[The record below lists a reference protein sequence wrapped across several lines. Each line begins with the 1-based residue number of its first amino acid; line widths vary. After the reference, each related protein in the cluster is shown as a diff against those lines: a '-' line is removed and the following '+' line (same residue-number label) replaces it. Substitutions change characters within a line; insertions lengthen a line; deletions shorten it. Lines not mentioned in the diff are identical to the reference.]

1 MPNVPWTGLASSD
14 AAPQLIASLPFPV
27 FVVDARAPKWPIVML
42 NPACEELLGEAA
54 SVHGRPLADVLEPIA
69 LTPAPDDVLDE
80 LLTAVSQGATS
91 VSSRRVEVA
100 ARTAGDQVVPSRCWL
115 SVTALGDDEGVW
127 GVVGTLLD
135 DVGEGLGGPRRLRR
149 DVLRTMATDLV
160 ADRPLAEILD
170 DAAAAAAET
179 AGARRAVIL
188 TSDGRTEFTV
198 AAAHNGGTLPTSFA
212 VASTAEA
219 LIDVAWGRTR
229 LVWSA
234 EQAETSPAADAVPF
248 IGTPGWERALVVG
261 MRIRGGGFGLVAVG
275 EPEDAQW
282 DDGALERLDFAAV
295 LVGAAIES
303 AQLRGQ
309 FARLEELLR
318 GAVTASAGL
327 AGRLSPAEIRAS
339 IVQAIVEE
347 MQLSGAALWVP
358 DQEAGGDAVMVAS
371 AGLPDEVAA
380 AVSTLPPGDAV
391 AETAAGIPR
400 WRIPSGAT
408 SARAWPD
415 HHLHLVPVPAPA
427 PGALGVYSKEPLPGP
442 AQEIFSTLAQALAA
456 AVHETTLHRRARS
469 VIEALQRQLQPR
481 LFELPPGFDV
491 AHVYQSATAGV
502 PIGGDFIDLFRTSAG
517 NIGVACGDVSGKGI
531 EAATLAAMA
540 VHSLRA
546 FALQGAEPRI
556 VATMM
561 DAAVEAQTGD
571 DRFLTMAY
579 GRVHPRDWTV
589 ELVVAGH
596 PPPVLVGPDTVEI
609 LTVPPDVPVGMI
621 GTSTYSQ
628 TTLTI
633 PQDHC
638 LVLYT
643 DGVTEARTADDA
655 RTLLGV
661 EGLVRLLRDLRGR
674 SAREVADGVWRGVQE
689 WSSGET
695 TDDCAVLVLRREPAA

>member
-1 MPNVPWTGLASSD
+1 M
-14 AAPQLIASLPFPV
+14 IASLPFPV
-27 FVVDARAPKWPIVML
+27 FVVDARAPKWPVVLL
-42 NPACEELLGEAA
+42 NPACEELVGDGA
-54 SVHGRPLADVLEPIA
+54 SVHGRPLADVLGPLA
-69 LTPAPDDVLDE
+69 LTPAPEDALDE
-80 LLTAVSQGATS
+80 LLTAVAQGAVP

-100 ARTAGDQVVPSRCWL
+100 ARADGDQVGTSRCWL
-115 SVTALGDDEGVW
+115 SVTPLSDDDGVW
-127 GVVGTLLD
+127 GIVGTLLD

-170 DAAAAAAET
+170 NAAVAAAET
-179 AGARRAVIL
+179 AGGRRAVIL

-198 AAAHNGGTLPTSFA
+198 AAAYNAGPLPASFD

-234 EQAETSPAADAVPF
+234 EQTETSPAADAVPF

-275 EPEDAQW
+275 EPEESQW

-303 AQLRGQ
+303 AQLRRQ
-309 FARLEELLR
+309 FARLEDLLR
-318 GAVTASAGL
+318 GAVSASAGL
-327 AGRLSPAEIRAS
+327 TGQMSPAQIRS
-339 IVQAIVEE
+339 SLVEAIVDE
-347 MQLSGAALWVP
+347 MQLSGAALWVTDP
-358 DQEAGGDAVMVAS
+358 EAGGNAVMVAS
-371 AGLPDEVAA
+371 AGLPPQVAR
-380 AVSTLPPGDAV
+380 AVAMLPAGDAV
-391 AETAAGIPR
+391 AETAAGVPR
-400 WRIPSGAT
+400 WWIPSAAT
-408 SARAWPD
+408 AARAWAD
-415 HHLHLVPVPAPA
+415 RHLHLVPVPEPA
-427 PGALGVYSKEPLPGP
+427 PGALGIYSSEPLPGP
-442 AQEIFSTLAQALAA
+442 AQEIFATLARALAS

-469 VIEALQRQLQPR
+469 VIDALQRQLQPR
-481 LFELPPGFDV
+481 LLELPPGLEV

-561 DAAVEAQTGD
+561 NGAVEAQTGD

-579 GRVHPRDWTV
+579 GRVDTRSWKV
-589 ELVVAGH
+589 ELAVAGH
-596 PPPVLVGPDTVEI
+596 PSPILVGPGAVEI
-609 LTVPPDVPVGMI
+609 LDVPPDVPVGMI
-621 GTSTYSQ
+621 GTSMYSQ
-628 TTLTI
+628 TTFVI
-633 PQDHC
+633 PQDHS
-638 LVLYT
+638 LLLYT
-643 DGVTEARTADDA
+643 DGVTEARRADETRA
-655 RTLLGV
+655 LLGV
-661 EGLVRLLRDLRGR
+661 EGLVRLLQDLRGA

-689 WSSGET
+689 WTSGET

>member
-1 MPNVPWTGLASSD
+1 MPNVPWTGLSSRD
-14 AAPQLIASLPFPV
+14 AAPQLIDALPFPV
-27 FVVDARAPKWPIVML
+27 FVVDARAPKWPIVLL
-42 NPACEELLGEAA
+42 NPACEDLVGQGDAVL
-54 SVHGRPLADVLEPIA
+54 GRPLADVLEPIA
-69 LTPAPDDVLDE
+69 FTPAPDDVLDE
-80 LLTAVSQGATS
+80 LLTAVARGATP
-91 VSSRRVEVA
+91 VSSRRVEVL
-100 ARTAGDQVVPSRCWL
+100 ARGAGDQPVASRCWL
-115 SVTALGDDEGVW
+115 SVTQLADDDGVW
-127 GVVGTLLD
+127 GIVGTLLD

-160 ADRPLAEILD
+160 TDRPLSEILD
-170 DAAAAAAET
+170 DAAVAAAET

-188 TSDGRTEFTV
+188 TSDGSNQFTV
-198 AAAHNGGTLPTSFA
+198 AAAHNAVGLPASFA

-234 EQAETSPAADAVPF
+234 QQEETSPAADAVPF

-275 EPEDAQW
+275 EPEESQW

-303 AQLRGQ
+303 AQLRRQ
-309 FARLEELLR
+309 FTQLEELLR

-327 AGRLSPAEIRAS
+327 AGRMSPAEIRAS
-339 IVQAIVEE
+339 IVQAIVDR
-347 MQLSGAALWVP
+347 MQLAGAALWVR
-358 DQEAGGDAVMVAS
+358 DADSGGNAVMVAS
-371 AGLPDEVAA
+371 AGLPADVAD
-380 AVSTLPPGDAV
+380 AVASLPPGDAV
-391 AETAAGIPR
+391 AESAAGVPR
-400 WRIPSGAT
+400 WWIPSGAT

-415 HHLHLVPVPAPA
+415 HHLHLVPVPEPA
-427 PGALGVYSKEPLPGP
+427 PGALGVYSTDPLPGA
-442 AQEIFSTLAQALAA
+442 AQEIFATLAQALAS

-481 LFELPPGFDV
+481 LFELPPGLDV

-517 NIGVACGDVSGKGI
+517 NIGVACGDVSGKGV

-546 FALQGAEPRI
+546 FALPGAEPRI

-579 GRVHPRDWTV
+579 GRVHPSDWTV
-589 ELVVAGH
+589 ELAVAGH
-596 PPPVLVGPDTVEI
+596 PPPVLVGPDSVEV
-609 LTVPPDVPVGMI
+609 LSVPPDVPVGMI

-628 TTLTI
+628 ATFTI
-633 PQDHC
+633 PPGHC

-643 DGVTEARTADDA
+643 DGVTEARTADES
-655 RTLLGV
+655 RRLLGV
-661 EGLVRLLRDLRGR
+661 EGLVRLLQDLRGKT
-674 SAREVADGVWRGVQE
+674 AREVADGVWQGVQT

-695 TDDCAVLVLRREPAA
+695 TDDCAVLVLRREPTA